1 MQFTIRSFGYKCRLR
16 NSAANDSTIGL
27 CCVTMTW
34 QQIFKGALQVAVV
47 TVLPLYLLNADILA
61 GNAARQRLLIA
72 VSHGT

>member
-1 MQFTIRSFGYKCRLR
+1 
-16 NSAANDSTIGL
+16 
-27 CCVTMTW
+27 MTW